1 MVELDQEY
9 KVVYWIIFF
18 LMFLHTYF
26 VIFLTEG
33 KIRLSSKFHSKK
45 WKEQT
50 SGVLFDGVLY
60 LEQVGL
66 EDNCSKGYSEYP
78 IYTWPGTYQGVF
90 LNNYTYDNKC
100 FWTDN
105 SKKSEVKFYKINS
118 IYSPSFDNNDIYIDY
133 VVDTPYKDKCYDGKN
148 NTCTCDKFLVS
159 SFQFMRQYGKNYN
172 LSQKNNIINK
182 EGREITNISAI
193 NQVHF
198 SYINNKKLCM
208 KKVTNYTI
216 GLSQDNDTLENGVQ
230 CGLLYLSGEKYCPN
244 YENILHSFNVP
255 NDKIPKN
262 VLISSL
268 DYHYNGIKCSLLN
281 KNLTPPR
288 TLLEEAKF
296 PLSRFNQSN
305 KHLKEEKVDSTYCTY
320 NNSYEDVI
328 LLDHFNSID
337 LYDKLNI
344 TNKIRE
350 TIDDKINN
358 YNLSYM
364 KLINTSEIYFSASSY
379 FNLNETSVKNNLCS
393 KTTLQEVKFSIET
406 ARKIYLINIGNLFIL
421 EFCFILSFCYLLYK
435 HFKLLSIK
443 TQPQNKFY
451 FVKHVLVITFFLF
464 CFNLILYYTNKN
476 HKIDIQKSIKYL
488 EQMLSNNCF
497 TNKNYIKYLKKIK
510 KRLEDFSFVSYKI
523 YENLLFENVAVSV
536 LLIVIVRSKITIREF
551 LRLKGNEK

>member
-9 KVVYWIIFF
+9 KIVYWTIFF

-26 VIFLTEG
+26 VIFFTEG
-33 KIRLSSKFHSKK
+33 KIRLSSKFHSKR

-66 EDNCSKGYSEYP
+66 EDNCTQGYSEYP

-90 LNNYTYDNKC
+90 LNNYTYENKC

-105 SKKSEVKFYKINS
+105 SKESDNKFYKINS

-133 VVDTPYKDKCYDGKN
+133 VVDTPYSDKCYNGKN
-148 NTCTCDKFLVS
+148 NTCTCDKLVVS
-159 SFQFMRQYGKNYN
+159 SFKFMRQYGDYNFSQNKNK
-172 LSQKNNIINK
+172 LNN

-193 NQVHF
+193 KEVHF
-198 SYINNKKLCM
+198 GYMNNKKLCQ
-208 KKVTNYTI
+208 KKVTNYT
-216 GLSQDNDTLENGVQ
+216 LEVKQDNDTLKDGVQ
-230 CGLLYLSGEKYCPN
+230 CGLLYLNGEKHCPN
-244 YENILHSFNVP
+244 YENVLQSFNIP
-255 NDKIPKN
+255 DNKIPKN
-262 VLISSL
+262 FLISSL
-268 DYHYNGIKCSLLN
+268 DYHYNGIKCSMLN

-288 TLLEEAKF
+288 TLLEEAKY

-305 KHLKEEKVDSTYCTY
+305 KHLQDENIEGTYCIY

-328 LLDHFNSID
+328 LLDHFDSIN
-337 LYDKLNI
+337 LYEKLNI
-344 TNKIRE
+344 TNKIKE
-350 TIDDKINN
+350 TIDDKINS

-364 KLINTSEIYFSASSY
+364 RLINTSEIYFSASSY
-379 FNLNETSVKNNLCS
+379 FNLNETSVKKNLCS

-406 ARKIYLINIGNLFIL
+406 ARKISLINIGNLFIL

-451 FVKHVLVITFFLF
+451 FVKHVLAITFFLF

-476 HKIDIQKSIKYL
+476 HKIDIQSSIKYL

-497 TNKNYIKYLKKIK
+497 TNKEYVNYLQKIK

-523 YENLLFENVAVSV
+523 YENLLFENVAISI
-536 LLIVIVRSKITIREF
+536 LLIIIVRSKITFKEF
-551 LRLKGNEK
+551 LRLERNEK